1 MHVRLPSERTKQPQA
16 ASLVNEHLPEEKRY
30 ARGAVEKVGY
40 GLERFLFLKVR
51 TEGGVDVQGHVLVP
65 WEEGAG
71 KSHQRSFCQPSAM
84 IRINKHVRD
93 AQVGAFPDVYEFL
106 TEFHLGKGD
115 QQSAL
120 VTSEKA
126 YNVFK
131 GWGQPYMQYCK
142 LLQHMKGREL
152 EMRDAA
158 LAALRTP
165 LWTVALEGADL
176 DLVLGAAKSSREKA
190 QEKFWKLYEDE
201 RLQEIKQ
208 GKRPEQVAADR
219 AAFLMD
225 AALLGANVRT
235 GPVWVSGWKS
245 G

>member
-1 MHVRLPSERTKQPQA
+1 LTPVH
-16 ASLVNEHLPEEKRY
+16 
-30 ARGAVEKVGY
+30 AVVAN
-40 GLERFLFLKVR
+40 RNN
-51 TEGGVDVQGHVLVP
+51 T
-65 WEEGAG
+65 
-71 KSHQRSFCQPSAM
+71 
-84 IRINKHVRD
+84 
-93 AQVGAFPDVYEFL
+93 QVGSFPDVYEFL

-120 VTSEKA
+120 VASEKA

-142 LLQHMKGREL
+142 LLRNMKGRDL

-176 DLVLGAAKSSREKA
+176 DMVLGAAKSSREKA

-208 GKRPEQVAADR
+208 GKRPEQVALDR

-225 AALLGANVRT
+225 AALLGANGIGSWKEARGPIADLYEEARMTELAKFVR
-235 GPVWVSGWKS
+235 GA
-245 G
+245 